1 MKFKDF
7 LMQEYGIS
15 ENSAKDYV
23 GRFNGIV
30 NKGLY
35 KGLYKGESM
44 ITPILKAAE
53 KEFPNSKNHYI
64 LALERYIDF
73 QKKINKALE

>member
-1 MKFKDF
+1 MSFKDF

-15 ENSAKDYV
+15 ESSAKDYV

-35 KGLYKGESM
+35 KGESM
-44 ITPILKAAE
+44 ITPILKAAIE

-73 QKKINKALE
+73 QKKINKVLE

>member
-1 MKFKDF
+1 MKFEDF
-7 LMQEYGIS
+7 LMQEYGIKES
-15 ENSAKDYV
+15 SAKDYV

-35 KGLYKGESM
+35 KREKDM
-44 ITPILKAAE
+44 TPALKEAVE

-64 LALERYIDF
+64 LALERYIKF
-73 QKKINKALE
+73 KNTM